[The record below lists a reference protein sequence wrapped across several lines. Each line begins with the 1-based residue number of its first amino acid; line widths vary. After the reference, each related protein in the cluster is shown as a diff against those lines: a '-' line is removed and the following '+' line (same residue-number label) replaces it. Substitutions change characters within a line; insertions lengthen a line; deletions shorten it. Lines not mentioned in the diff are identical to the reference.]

1 MNEQIKLIAERLRG
15 LRESLELTPEEAA
28 KCCHLSVDKYLEMES
43 GKVDV
48 SVSALALIAQKYG
61 ISLDVLLFDEEPKMD
76 TYFLTRWG
84 AGVSVE
90 RTRAYK
96 YEALASG
103 FKDRLASPFIVT
115 VEPKP
120 ENTPIYINSHKGQ
133 EFNWVIKGRMLLKI
147 NGKELILNP
156 GDSIYFDSA
165 QPHGMKALD
174 GKLVKFLAV
183 VI

>member
-28 KCCHLSVDKYLEMES
+28 ECCLLSVEKYLEMES
-43 GKVDV
+43 GNIDIP
-48 SVSALALIAQKYG
+48 VSALTLIAKKYG
-61 ISLDVLLFDEEPKMD
+61 ISIDVLLFGEEPKMD

-84 AGVSVE
+84 FGVSVE
-90 RTRAYK
+90 RTKAYK

-103 FKDRLASPFIVT
+103 FKDRLATPYIVT
-115 VEPKP
+115 VEPKK
-120 ENTPIYINSHKGQ
+120 EGTPIYINKHKGQ
-133 EFNWVIKGRMLLKI
+133 EFNWVIKGRMLFVI

-156 GDSIYFDSA
+156 GDSIYFDSE

-174 GKLVKFLAV
+174 GQLVKFLAV